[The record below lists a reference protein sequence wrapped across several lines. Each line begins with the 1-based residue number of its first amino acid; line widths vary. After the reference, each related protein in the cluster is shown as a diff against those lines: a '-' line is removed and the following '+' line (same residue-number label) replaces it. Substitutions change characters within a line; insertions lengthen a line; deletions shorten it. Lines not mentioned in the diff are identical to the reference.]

1 MAKLSVHLI
10 LSCIITFIVNAG
22 VFAQQPNIIILFA
35 DDAGYRDF
43 GFTGSE
49 EFKTPRIDQFAREG
63 IIFTEGYVTAS
74 VCSPSRAG
82 LLTGRYQQRFGH
94 EANLRGI
101 DAGLPLTEKTIANRL
116 GKLGYVNCAIGK
128 WHLGSQE
135 SMHPMARG
143 FDEFHGFL
151 LGSRTYFSIPN
162 NTEHPERALM
172 HNREII
178 PESDNLYLTD
188 WIAEEAVDFIKA
200 KKEDPFFLY
209 VAFNAPHTPM
219 HSTPEDLQ
227 EFPEITNQKRKK
239 LAGMT
244 LALDR
249 AVGQIL
255 DTISD
260 EGLDENTLIF
270 FLNDNGGATINASD
284 NGPLRGMKGSKW
296 EGGIRVPF
304 AVSWKNRLL
313 PKRYDKPVS
322 ALDIAAT
329 ALALAGAAETDMQD
343 LDGVNLMPYLLPKGA
358 KENYA
363 PHDFLCWRRH
373 QAAAVREGDWKLIRV
388 ADNPHLL
395 FNLKNDLGETTNL
408 ASHYPQKVNRLLNL
422 LDSWESEMVDPL
434 WVASGKWQENQIKK
448 HGMDVIGR
456 DAERRLP

>member
-1 MAKLSVHLI
+1 MKKIFIAHLV
-10 LSCIITFIVNAG
+10 LSCVTTFIVNAS

-74 VCSPSRAG
+74 VCSQSRAG

-178 PESDNLYLTD
+178 PYVMECYNLKGELFSK
-188 WIAEEAVDFIKA
+188 I
-200 KKEDPFFLY
+200 
-209 VAFNAPHTPM
+209 
-219 HSTPEDLQ
+219 
-227 EFPEITNQKRKK
+227 
-239 LAGMT
+239 T
-244 LALDR
+244 LAL
-249 AVGQIL
+249 
-255 DTISD
+255 
-260 EGLDENTLIF
+260 
-270 FLNDNGGATINASD
+270 
-284 NGPLRGMKGSKW
+284 
-296 EGGIRVPF
+296 
-304 AVSWKNRLL
+304 
-313 PKRYDKPVS
+313 
-322 ALDIAAT
+322 
-329 ALALAGAAETDMQD
+329 
-343 LDGVNLMPYLLPKGA
+343 
-358 KENYA
+358 
-363 PHDFLCWRRH
+363 
-373 QAAAVREGDWKLIRV
+373 
-388 ADNPHLL
+388 
-395 FNLKNDLGETTNL
+395 
-408 ASHYPQKVNRLLNL
+408 
-422 LDSWESEMVDPL
+422 
-434 WVASGKWQENQIKK
+434 
-448 HGMDVIGR
+448 
-456 DAERRLP
+456 